1 MPDLHNDAINAFW
14 DSYDRRT
21 LYRVIVSLERV
32 EHWAIDQEA
41 DIEPALLEL
50 GRVID
55 MAGDF
60 DITKNEG
67 KIIRVLTST
76 HASRAMRIL
85 QALDLIKPGTAS
97 QLLMYAEEDGEDKN
111 NKVGDR
117 YAKLF
122 LRRNL
127 VFERLQLLSRIFSPQ
142 RISLIL
148 KALEYRN
155 ESNVQN

>member
-1 MPDLHNDAINAFW
+1 MPDLHKDAIHAFW

-32 EHWAIDQEA
+32 EHWVLDEES

-50 GRVID
+50 GRAID

-60 DITKNEG
+60 DIAGNEA
-67 KIIRVLTST
+67 KLIRILANT

-85 QALDLIKPGTAS
+85 QSLDLAKPGTAS
-97 QLLMYAEEDGEDKN
+97 QLLMHAEESSEDGDGRS
-111 NKVGDR
+111 GDR
-117 YAKLF
+117 HAKLF

-127 VFERLQLLSRIFSPQ
+127 VFERLQLLSRVFAPQ
-142 RISLIL
+142 RISLVL
-148 KALEYRN
+148 KALE
-155 ESNVQN
+155 QNNG